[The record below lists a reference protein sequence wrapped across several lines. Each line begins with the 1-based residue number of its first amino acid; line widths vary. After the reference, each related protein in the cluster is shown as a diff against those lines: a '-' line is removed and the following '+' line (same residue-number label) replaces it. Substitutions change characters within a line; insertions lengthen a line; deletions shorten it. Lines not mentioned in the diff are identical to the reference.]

1 MSYHRRGFG
10 KDLTQQHELNLYM
23 DVVTCA
29 GLYDINGKI
38 LILPITGK
46 GFYNITLRMNYLP
59 SYIYKNIA
67 LIISLYLFQSI
78 LF

>member
-67 LIISLYLFQSI
+67 LIISLNLFQSI